1 MLANHGALTKHNHEI
16 EGTNS
21 RMNNFQAGILSVKID
36 HLQNWTDQRRSIAKS
51 YSELLKDVNQVE
63 VPKIR
68 KNSKHSFHL
77 YVIKAERRDELF
89 KYLKEQ
95 NIQVLIHYPRILP
108 NTKAYDYLNSDMS
121 EFPLS
126 LKNEELIISLPVFP
140 EMRYD
145 EINYIVDCIKD
156 FYEKSK

>member
-1 MLANHGALTKHNHEI
+1 M
-16 EGTNS
+16 
-21 RMNNFQAGILSVKID
+21 
-36 HLQNWTDQRRSIAKS
+36 
-51 YSELLKDVNQVE
+51 
-63 VPKIR
+63 PKIR

-95 NIQVLIHYPRILP
+95 NIEVLIHYPRILP
-108 NTKAYDYLNSDMS
+108 NTKAYEYLNIDLT

-140 EMRYD
+140 EMRDD
-145 EINYIVDCIKD
+145 EINYVVDCIKN